1 MLLPAIIFLAV
12 IAAAVVVVVLTQNKS
27 GVKNADI
34 ESTVARLQA
43 LEARD
48 VNAIGSTSE
57 AAGDTAGTGDTGTDS
72 SSAAESSGTPASEDS
87 LPAIQQSILDGSGI
101 LDNVA
106 IRQTFA
112 NTAIVGDSITEST
125 WEYGYLDQDV
135 VISQRGL
142 SVINADEQIATTI
155 AMHPKAVFMAFGAND
170 LESYESNVQGFID
183 GYKMQV
189 QKLLDA
195 LPGVPIYINC
205 ILPLTESAIAA
216 TPALQYY
223 PQYNEAL
230 SAMCDE
236 LGLTYIDDSFIV
248 ENDSSIYEPDGEHV
262 ISEYYPKWL
271 SYMAAVAGL

>member
-236 LGLTYIDDSFIV
+236 FGLTYIDDSFIV

>member
-12 IAAAVVVVVLTQNKS
+12 IAAAVVVIVLTQNKS

-34 ESTVARLQA
+34 EDTVARLQA

-48 VNAIGSTSE
+48 VNAIDSATEETS
-57 AAGDTAGTGDTGTDS
+57 GGTTSTGDTGTD
-72 SSAAESSGTPASEDS
+72 AASESSNAPASADS

-101 LDNVA
+101 LDNVT

>member
-101 LDNVA
+101 LDNVT

-236 LGLTYIDDSFIV
+236 FGLTYIDDSFIV